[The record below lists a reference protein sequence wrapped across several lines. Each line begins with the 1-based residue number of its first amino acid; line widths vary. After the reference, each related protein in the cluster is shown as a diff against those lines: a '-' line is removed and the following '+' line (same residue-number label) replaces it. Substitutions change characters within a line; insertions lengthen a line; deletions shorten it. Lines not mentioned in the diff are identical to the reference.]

1 MNQASLT
8 PPPAGKPPTSS
19 EIGEKIWLA
28 IAERRLRPGTRLK
41 EEQLA
46 EIFGVSRARIRQAL
60 AGLEREGLVRLLP
73 NRGTVVAAPTV
84 DEAGDVFFTRKVVEE
99 RILDRLMPGLGPAE
113 LAELR
118 DHVARERAAADA
130 DDISDVIRLSG
141 GFHMRL
147 AELLGSEF
155 LISTLRDLISRSSLI
170 TAVYRDTAHFN
181 CGPDEHAEL
190 IDCLERGDIEAARQ
204 VMRAHLDHITDS
216 LDLNV
221 ERQIES
227 DLKRVLG

>member
-1 MNQASLT
+1 MDDATLT
-8 PPPAGKPPTSS
+8 PPSADRPPTSS
-19 EIGEKIWLA
+19 EIGERIWLA

-60 AGLEREGLVRLLP
+60 AGLAREGLVRLLP
-73 NRGTVVAAPTV
+73 NRGSVVAAPTV
-84 DEAGDVFFTRKVVEE
+84 EEAGDVFYTRKLVEE
-99 RILDRLMPGLGPAE
+99 RILERLTPRITPSQI
-113 LAELR
+113 AELR
-118 DHVARERAAADA
+118 KHVGRERAAAEA
-130 DDISDVIRLSG
+130 NDISDVIRLSC

-155 LISTLRDLISRSSLI
+155 LISTLHDLISRSSLI
-170 TAVYRDTAHFN
+170 TAVYRDSAHYN
-181 CGPDEHAEL
+181 CGPDEHSQI
-190 IDCLERGDIEAARQ
+190 IDCLAAGDAASAMN
-204 VMRAHLDHITDS
+204 VMRAHLDHLTAS
-216 LDLNV
+216 LELDV